1 MSKVH
6 IGKEIKDRVKKRRM
20 KAETLAKLLNVS
32 TPNIYKIYLRNSIDT
47 ELLERIS
54 LVLEFNF
61 FSLYNHVFPD
71 VSKKDAYDACQREV
85 ELLNL
90 LVKEKEE
97 KYQILASRYS
107 SK

>member
-1 MSKVH
+1 
-6 IGKEIKDRVKKRRM
+6 M

-47 ELLERIS
+47 ALLERIS

-71 VSKKDAYDACQREV
+71 VSKKDAFDACQREV

-90 LVKEKEE
+90 LVQEKEE
-97 KYQILASRYS
+97 KYQILASRFS

>member
-6 IGKEIKDRVKKRRM
+6 IGKEIKDRVKKRDIS
-20 KAETLAKLLNVS
+20 AETLAKLLNVS
-32 TPNIYKIYLRNSIDT
+32 KPNIYKIYLRSSIDT

-54 LVLEFNF
+54 VVLEFNF
-61 FSLYNHVFPD
+61 FELYSPVINNNL
-71 VSKKDAYDACQREV
+71 KKDAYDSCLREV

-97 KYQILASRYS
+97 KYQILI
-107 SK
+107 SKLKK